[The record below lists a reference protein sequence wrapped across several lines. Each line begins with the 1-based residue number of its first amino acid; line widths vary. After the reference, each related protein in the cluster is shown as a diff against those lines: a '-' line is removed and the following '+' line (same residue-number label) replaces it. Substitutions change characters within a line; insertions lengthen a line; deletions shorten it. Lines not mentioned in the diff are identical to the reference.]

1 LKTSD
6 QNEWF
11 EPGEHCKLA
20 ESSVKHGL
28 VEESMRHTLLGAAL
42 ALSVSAALSLG
53 CGSGAPPAAN
63 SFTKVYTEV
72 IQPTCAN
79 DYCHYYGVAGA
90 NALTPGNSGLD
101 MSSKVRA
108 YWGLFDRPCIGTSC
122 NQMGMRVVPGAPDKS
137 VMYQK
142 LFPAPTLTCGAQMP
156 ADINLFL
163 TQGMPTVFSGTALI
177 QENLDLIQNWI
188 KDGAQNN

>member
-1 LKTSD
+1 
-6 QNEWF
+6 
-11 EPGEHCKLA
+11 
-20 ESSVKHGL
+20 
-28 VEESMRHTLLGAAL
+28 MRHTLLGAVF

-53 CGSGAPPAAN
+53 CGSGAAPAAN

-72 IQPTCAN
+72 IQSTCAN

-108 YWGLFDRPCIGTSC
+108 YWSLFDRPCIGTSC
-122 NQMGMRVVPGAPDKS
+122 NQLGKRVVPGDPDS
-137 VMYQK
+137 SM
-142 LFPAPTLTCGAQMP
+142 LFLKVQDPAPAPVPCGSEMP
-156 ADINLFL
+156 ADINTFL
-163 TQGMPTVFSGTALI
+163 TTGTVLFITGTALP
-177 QENLDLIQNWI
+177 QEKQDLIQNWI

>member
-11 EPGEHCKLA
+11 EPGEHCKFS

-28 VEESMRHTLLGAAL
+28 VEESMRHTLLGAVF
-42 ALSVSAALSLG
+42 ALSVSVALSLG

-101 MSSKVRA
+101 MSSQVRA
-108 YWGLFDRPCIGTSC
+108 YWFLFDRPCSGTSC
-122 NQMGMRVVPGAPDKS
+122 NQLGMRVVPGDPGSSMLYLKVS
-137 VMYQK
+137 EST
-142 LFPAPTLTCGAQMP
+142 PPCPSQMP
-156 ADINLFL
+156 ADVNLFL
-163 TQGMPTVFSGTALI
+163 TQGNSVFSGTALPQDQQQLISDWI
-177 QENLDLIQNWI
+177 Q
-188 KDGAQNN
+188 DGAQNN

>member
-1 LKTSD
+1 
-6 QNEWF
+6 
-11 EPGEHCKLA
+11 
-20 ESSVKHGL
+20 
-28 VEESMRHTLLGAAL
+28 MRHTVLGAVF

-79 DYCHYYGVAGA
+79 AYCHYYGVAGQ

-101 MSSKVRA
+101 MSSKLRA
-108 YWGLFDRPCIGTSC
+108 YWGLVNRQCNGTSC
-122 NQMGMRVVPGAPDKS
+122 YQMGTRVVPGDPDSS

-156 ADINLFL
+156 ADINTFL
-163 TQGMPTVFSGTALI
+163 TYGNSVFSGTALI
-177 QENLDLIQNWI
+177 QEDQDLIQNWI

>member
-1 LKTSD
+1 
-6 QNEWF
+6 
-11 EPGEHCKLA
+11 
-20 ESSVKHGL
+20 
-28 VEESMRHTLLGAAL
+28 MRHTLLGAAF
-42 ALSVSAALSLG
+42 AFSVSAALSLG
-53 CGSGAPPAAN
+53 CGSSAPPAAN

-122 NQMGMRVVPGAPDKS
+122 NQLGKRVVPGDPDS
-137 VMYQK
+137 SM
-142 LFPAPTLTCGAQMP
+142 LFLKVQDPAPAPVPCGSEMP
-156 ADINLFL
+156 ADINTFL
-163 TQGMPTVFSGTALI
+163 TSGTVFFITGTALP
-177 QENLDLIQNWI
+177 QEKQDLIKNWI
-188 KDGAQNN
+188 QDGAQNN

>member
-1 LKTSD
+1 
-6 QNEWF
+6 
-11 EPGEHCKLA
+11 
-20 ESSVKHGL
+20 
-28 VEESMRHTLLGAAL
+28 MRRTVLGAVF
-42 ALSVSAALSLG
+42 ALSVSVTLSLG

-108 YWGLFDRPCIGTSC
+108 YWNLVGQPCIGTSC
-122 NQMGMRVVPGAPDKS
+122 NQIGLRVVPGDPDKS

-156 ADINLFL
+156 ADINAFL
-163 TQGMPTVFSGTALI
+163 ANGVVQFSGTALL
-177 QENLDLIQNWI
+177 QEDQDLIRNWI
-188 KDGAQNN
+188 QDGAQNN